1 MKYGIPLI
9 LYVVLQFV
17 AFLLLLVGTPLDI
30 VRRKDVAAGIPLTC
44 ITLWGFKLD
53 CFSVD
58 YTITVDVFFA
68 ACPPRINRF
77 RVAQVFVVLSI
88 LVYGAAFILGIMLLY
103 GVSLLRWICL
113 ALNIV
118 GSVTLCVVWAAM
130 ARTFLKD
137 DGPQCSSLEEFN
149 KYGPGFVLLVLAWI
163 LDILNII
170 FLLLPYTST
179 ERAEDKT
186 EQPPTAHE

>member
-1 MKYGIPLI
+1 MTPSIPLI

-17 AFLLLLVGTPLDI
+17 AFLLMLVGTPLDI
-30 VRRKDVAAGIPLTC
+30 VRRRDVAAGIPLTC
-44 ITLWGFKLD
+44 MTLWGFKVD

-58 YTITVDVFFA
+58 YSITIDVLFG

-88 LVYGAAFILGIMLLY
+88 LVYGAACILDVMLLC
-103 GVSLLRWICL
+103 GISLLRWVCL
-113 ALNIV
+113 ALNVV

-137 DGPQCSSLEEFN
+137 DGPQCSSFREVN
-149 KYGPGFVLLVLAWI
+149 KYGPGFILLVVAWI
-163 LDILNII
+163 LDTLNII
-170 FLLLPYTST
+170 LLLLPCTST
-179 ERAEDKT
+179 EGAEYNK
-186 EQPPTAHE
+186 EQPLTAQE